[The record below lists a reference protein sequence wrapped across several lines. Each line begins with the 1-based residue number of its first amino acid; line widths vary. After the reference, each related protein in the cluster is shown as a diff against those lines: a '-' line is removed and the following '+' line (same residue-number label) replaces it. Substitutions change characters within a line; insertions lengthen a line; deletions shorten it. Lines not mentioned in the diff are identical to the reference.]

1 MSNFATNNVLF
12 RQRFSVLFLL
22 LRFINS
28 KFSFFYFIR
37 NKILNQGYSKPEFH
51 IYFLD
56 NFYNDEAGSDQWKRS
71 DDSQRVDFG
80 EMMKR
85 ALEDDDF
92 ML

>member
-1 MSNFATNNVLF
+1 MEIREFLIISELTFNPAISSDNHWLLTKVSPILYLIYH
-12 RQRFSVLFLL
+12 FS
-22 LRFINS
+22 
-28 KFSFFYFIR
+28 
-37 NKILNQGYSKPEFH
+37 
-51 IYFLD
+51 D

-92 ML
+92 MLR